1 MFLIEQYIIFTCFAV
16 ALFLNLW
23 AEARDNDV
31 LRYYTKPLLIP
42 MIAAFYLIMAR
53 ETDWFIVAALAF
65 AFIGDVL
72 LLFNYNNTC
81 FRLGAIAFLLGH
93 VCFIHSML
101 FSIPFEALSPHDFT
115 IPLIPALVPAVIAYA
130 IMVKMFG
137 KFKWLA
143 AVYMLAGT
151 GVLYCALLRF
161 GFFPDYKVWLAIGG
175 ALFFVISDFI
185 IAWTRFKKD
194 FRFSG
199 VYIML
204 TYVIAEIG
212 IVLGLMSKAM

>member
-1 MFLIEQYIIFTCFAV
+1 MFLIEQYIIFGCFAI

-42 MIAAFYLIMAR
+42 MIAAFYLIMDR
-53 ETDWFIVAALAF
+53 DTDWFIVSALVF

-72 LLFNYNNTC
+72 LLFYHNNTC
-81 FRLGAIAFLLGH
+81 FRLGAIAFMLGH
-93 VCFIHSML
+93 IFFIHSML
-101 FSIPFEALSPHDFT
+101 FSIPFAALTPHDYT
-115 IPLIPALVPAVIAYA
+115 IPLIPGFLPAVVGYA
-130 IMVKMFG
+130 ILAKLFG
-137 KFKWLA
+137 KFKWIA
-143 AVYMLAGT
+143 AIYMLAAT

-161 GFFPDYKVWLAIGG
+161 GFFPNYKVWLTILG
-175 ALFFVISDFI
+175 AGFFVISDFI

-194 FRFSG
+194 FKYSG

-204 TYVIAEIG
+204 TYAIAEVG
-212 IVLGLMSKAM
+212 IVLGLM